1 MNILVDCE
9 PYRYEIE
16 ETNVTFT
23 GTGEWQCVLSND
35 RMWVVPAITATK
47 ACSMVYGSSII
58 SLEEGEQKIADF
70 ILKEGDTQLY
80 IFGDTSLTFR
90 YRKGCL

>member
-1 MNILVDCE
+1 
-9 PYRYEIE
+9 
-16 ETNVTFT
+16 
-23 GTGEWQCVLSND
+23 
-35 RMWVVPAITATK
+35 
-47 ACSMVYGSSII
+47 MVYGSSII